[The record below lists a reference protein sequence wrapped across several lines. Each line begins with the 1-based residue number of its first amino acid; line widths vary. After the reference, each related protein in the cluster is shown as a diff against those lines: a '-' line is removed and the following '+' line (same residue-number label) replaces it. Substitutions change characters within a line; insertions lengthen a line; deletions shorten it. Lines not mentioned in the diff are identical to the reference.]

1 MRSIIPLILT
11 FFAFSLIS
19 NAEEQSLNDARKKA
33 NKLQKDGNWKE
44 AYEAYEGLLMG
55 EGNSGSNAAGDLQNA
70 WRCLNRTGQIQDI
83 DKFLESVTEK
93 YPDDWRI
100 LASAAK
106 IYMGMQHMGYLISGE
121 FKRGH
126 HRGGGK
132 YVNAYERDR
141 VKSLALME
149 QAMKSS
155 EGEEDKAAL
164 GNFYLEFANS
174 IRSNRGSSE
183 SWRLQ
188 NLTNFK
194 EIPDFQDGGYY
205 GARNV
210 GTPVNEDGSPVLYAL
225 PSAWNEAK
233 NDGERWRFL
242 LTEAGEISPALA
254 GNAKYQWISFLRNQ
268 FGVQTMQQ
276 WGFGG
281 FFGQRSPD
289 QGKKNES
296 GTYELHTLKENETI
310 ARLAT
315 GVKRITL
322 PDEHNHI
329 TQLQQVAEIED
340 KTLAERATNDLASI
354 FENRRQYPE
363 AAKYWQKSIEKF
375 GPGGKNKWKVD
386 RLNQILDNWGRFD
399 GTQTHPA
406 GEKPSLGFV
415 FRNGEE
421 VKFEAFTIDVRKLL
435 DDVKSHLKSNPSQI
449 DNRQVNI
456 GNIGYSLINDQMK
469 KYVGESIADWE
480 LRLEPRKNHWD
491 KRIDIVTPLTKPGA
505 YLLKAKMTKGN
516 TSNIIVWVSD
526 TAIVKKPLDQKSF
539 YFVGDALNGTPI
551 EKANVE
557 FFGYRVEY
565 LKRNKILQPKRRYN
579 VITKQ
584 FAEFTDEEGQ
594 IILGADRMPNQM
606 QWLITATTDDGR
618 FAYHGFSGVWY
629 NRIHDQTYNTTKA
642 IFITDRPVYRPNQEV
657 NFKAWVRHSQYD
669 KEDKSQFAGKEFNIL
684 INNPKGEKI
693 YEKQLKADQYGG
705 FTDKI
710 ALPENATL
718 GVYRINILHQGR
730 HMAHGG
736 NTFRV
741 EEYKKPEFEVTIDS
755 PSEPVMLGEKVPA
768 KVTAK
773 YLFGA
778 PVQNATV
785 KYKVMRSEHD
795 SRWFAPMP
803 WDWFYGSGYWW
814 FSYDYDWYPG
824 WRNWGCRRPIHW
836 WWPRGNM
843 PPEVVLESEVKIGA
857 DGTVEIEIDT
867 ALAKAMHG
875 DIDHKYSITAEVRD
889 ESRRT
894 IVGNGSVLVARKPF
908 KVNLWLDRGYYRVG
922 DVIQARANART
933 LDGKGVEGEGTLKL
947 LKIEYN
953 DEGIPDEKTIASWDI
968 DTGKGGQIQ
977 QQLKASAKGQYR
989 LSYTLKDKAGHS
1001 IEGGYVFVVR
1011 GEGFDGKEFRFND
1024 IEIISDKKEYQA
1036 GETIELMVNTERKD
1050 STVALFVRPT
1060 NGVYLPPKI
1069 IRVDGKSTV
1078 AEIEVTKK
1086 DMPNFFIEAFTI
1098 SGGKIYEETRE
1109 IIVPPEKRILN
1120 VEVLPDETR
1129 YKPGAPAKVKVKLTD
1144 LDGEPFVG
1152 TTVVTV
1158 YDKAIEYISGGSNV
1172 PEIKDFFWKWR
1183 RHHSRNTEFN
1193 LNRWFHNIVLKGQKG
1208 MGSIGAFGNSVADE
1222 LNSLEKSGEERLS
1235 LNASRNRSV
1244 GRLAKRA
1251 SFNQS
1256 AKLLS
1261 APEAFADSAALAEGA
1276 DFAAD
1281 GDILLDDA
1289 FGGGAGGRA
1298 EGQGSATAEVQPT
1311 IRSNFADLA
1320 FWASKLD
1327 TDKNGLAEIE
1337 IDMPE
1342 NLTTWKIKTWA
1353 MGHGTKV
1360 GQGEAEVITSKD
1372 LIIRMQAPR
1381 FFVEKDEVTLTA
1393 NVHNY
1398 LKEEKKVR
1406 VEIGLEGDSM
1416 KVMKEG
1422 TSSKTITVPA
1432 GGEKKVD
1439 WIVKA
1444 VREGEASIT
1453 MKALTDEESDAMQM
1467 SYPVLVHGM
1476 LKTDSFSGA
1485 ISPEQKTAEIKLS
1498 VPAQRRPEQTRLE
1511 VRYSPSLATA
1521 MVDALPYLTDYPYG
1535 CTEQTL
1541 NRFLPTVITQK
1552 ILMNMGLNLKDIK
1565 KKRSNLN
1572 AQEIGK
1578 DKKRAKQWKKS
1589 DKNPVFDD
1597 KEVDKMVKEGV
1608 ERLTS
1613 MQNSDGGWGWFYGP
1627 RERSYPHTSAVVV
1640 HGLQLARENDIALV
1654 PGTLEKG
1661 IAWLQRHQKEQVQ
1674 LIKNSVDKDKNKRW
1688 KDHADNLDAFIF
1700 MVLCDADKVN
1710 AEMRDFLYRDRNQL
1724 TVYSKSMLGLAMH
1737 KINRV
1742 EERDMLIRNVEQF
1755 LVIDKENQSAYL
1767 DLKNGGYWWNWYG
1780 SEFESQAYYLKLLA
1794 AVKPK
1799 SPQASGLAKY
1809 LINNRKHATYW
1820 NSTRDTAICIEAL
1833 ADYVR
1838 ATGESEPDMTVEI
1851 LLNGKKLKEVKI
1863 NKDNIFNFDNKL
1875 VLEGDA
1881 VDTGEHKLEFRKKG
1895 KGPLYFNAYLTN
1907 FTLEDFITKAG
1918 LEVKVNREYYKLTP
1932 EDKTI
1937 KNVGSRGQSVN
1948 QKVEKYKRSKLKT
1961 GDSIKSGELVEIEL
1975 TIESKNDYEY
1985 LMFEDMKAAG
1995 FEPVDLRSGYSRNGM
2010 GAYMELR
2017 DQKVTFFV
2025 RSLARGKHS
2034 LSYRMRAETPGK
2046 FSALPSRAEAMYAP
2060 ELKANSDEIK
2070 IQITD

>member
-1 MRSIIPLILT
+1 
-11 FFAFSLIS
+11 
-19 NAEEQSLNDARKKA
+19 
-33 NKLQKDGNWKE
+33 
-44 AYEAYEGLLMG
+44 
-55 EGNSGSNAAGDLQNA
+55 
-70 WRCLNRTGQIQDI
+70 
-83 DKFLESVTEK
+83 
-93 YPDDWRI
+93 
-100 LASAAK
+100 
-106 IYMGMQHMGYLISGE
+106 
-121 FKRGH
+121 
-126 HRGGGK
+126 
-132 YVNAYERDR
+132 
-141 VKSLALME
+141 
-149 QAMKSS
+149 
-155 EGEEDKAAL
+155 
-164 GNFYLEFANS
+164 
-174 IRSNRGSSE
+174 
-183 SWRLQ
+183 
-188 NLTNFK
+188 
-194 EIPDFQDGGYY
+194 
-205 GARNV
+205 
-210 GTPVNEDGSPVLYAL
+210 
-225 PSAWNEAK
+225 
-233 NDGERWRFL
+233 
-242 LTEAGEISPALA
+242 
-254 GNAKYQWISFLRNQ
+254 
-268 FGVQTMQQ
+268 
-276 WGFGG
+276 
-281 FFGQRSPD
+281 
-289 QGKKNES
+289 
-296 GTYELHTLKENETI
+296 
-310 ARLAT
+310 
-315 GVKRITL
+315 
-322 PDEHNHI
+322 
-329 TQLQQVAEIED
+329 
-340 KTLAERATNDLASI
+340 
-354 FENRRQYPE
+354 
-363 AAKYWQKSIEKF
+363 
-375 GPGGKNKWKVD
+375 
-386 RLNQILDNWGRFD
+386 
-399 GTQTHPA
+399 
-406 GEKPSLGFV
+406 
-415 FRNGEE
+415 
-421 VKFEAFTIDVRKLL
+421 
-435 DDVKSHLKSNPSQI
+435 
-449 DNRQVNI
+449 
-456 GNIGYSLINDQMK
+456 
-469 KYVGESIADWE
+469 
-480 LRLEPRKNHWD
+480 
-491 KRIDIVTPLTKPGA
+491 
-505 YLLKAKMTKGN
+505 
-516 TSNIIVWVSD
+516 
-526 TAIVKKPLDQKSF
+526 
-539 YFVGDALNGTPI
+539 
-551 EKANVE
+551 
-557 FFGYRVEY
+557 
-565 LKRNKILQPKRRYN
+565 
-579 VITKQ
+579 
-584 FAEFTDEEGQ
+584 
-594 IILGADRMPNQM
+594 
-606 QWLITATTDDGR
+606 
-618 FAYHGFSGVWY
+618 
-629 NRIHDQTYNTTKA
+629 
-642 IFITDRPVYRPNQEV
+642 
-657 NFKAWVRHSQYD
+657 
-669 KEDKSQFAGKEFNIL
+669 
-684 INNPKGEKI
+684 
-693 YEKQLKADQYGG
+693 
-705 FTDKI
+705 
-710 ALPENATL
+710 
-718 GVYRINILHQGR
+718 
-730 HMAHGG
+730 
-736 NTFRV
+736 
-741 EEYKKPEFEVTIDS
+741 
-755 PSEPVMLGEKVPA
+755 
-768 KVTAK
+768 
-773 YLFGA
+773 
-778 PVQNATV
+778 
-785 KYKVMRSEHD
+785 
-795 SRWFAPMP
+795 
-803 WDWFYGSGYWW
+803 
-814 FSYDYDWYPG
+814 
-824 WRNWGCRRPIHW
+824 
-836 WWPRGNM
+836 
-843 PPEVVLESEVKIGA
+843 
-857 DGTVEIEIDT
+857 
-867 ALAKAMHG
+867 
-875 DIDHKYSITAEVRD
+875 
-889 ESRRT
+889 
-894 IVGNGSVLVARKPF
+894 
-908 KVNLWLDRGYYRVG
+908 
-922 DVIQARANART
+922 
-933 LDGKGVEGEGTLKL
+933 
-947 LKIEYN
+947 
-953 DEGIPDEKTIASWDI
+953 
-968 DTGKGGQIQ
+968 
-977 QQLKASAKGQYR
+977 
-989 LSYTLKDKAGHS
+989 
-1001 IEGGYVFVVR
+1001 
-1011 GEGFDGKEFRFND
+1011 
-1024 IEIISDKKEYQA
+1024 
-1036 GETIELMVNTERKD
+1036 
-1050 STVALFVRPT
+1050 
-1060 NGVYLPPKI
+1060 
-1069 IRVDGKSTV
+1069 
-1078 AEIEVTKK
+1078 
-1086 DMPNFFIEAFTI
+1086 
-1098 SGGKIYEETRE
+1098 
-1109 IIVPPEKRILN
+1109 
-1120 VEVLPDETR
+1120 
-1129 YKPGAPAKVKVKLTD
+1129 
-1144 LDGEPFVG
+1144 
-1152 TTVVTV
+1152 
-1158 YDKAIEYISGGSNV
+1158 
-1172 PEIKDFFWKWR
+1172 
-1183 RHHSRNTEFN
+1183 
-1193 LNRWFHNIVLKGQKG
+1193 
-1208 MGSIGAFGNSVADE
+1208 
-1222 LNSLEKSGEERLS
+1222 
-1235 LNASRNRSV
+1235 
-1244 GRLAKRA
+1244 
-1251 SFNQS
+1251 
-1256 AKLLS
+1256 
-1261 APEAFADSAALAEGA
+1261 
-1276 DFAAD
+1276 
-1281 GDILLDDA
+1281 
-1289 FGGGAGGRA
+1289 
-1298 EGQGSATAEVQPT
+1298 
-1311 IRSNFADLA
+1311 
-1320 FWASKLD
+1320 
-1327 TDKNGLAEIE
+1327 
-1337 IDMPE
+1337 
-1342 NLTTWKIKTWA
+1342 

-1416 KVMKEG
+1416 EVMKEG
-1422 TSSKTITVPA
+1422 TASKTITVPA

-1589 DKNPVFDD
+1589 NKNPVFDD

-1755 LVIDKENQSAYL
+1755 LVIDNENQSAYL
-1767 DLKNGGYWWNWYG
+1767 ELKNGGYWWSWYG

-1881 VDTGEHKLEFRKKG
+1881 VDTGDHKIEFRKKG

-1907 FTLEDFITKAG
+1907 FTLEDFITRAG

-1937 KNVGSRGQSVN
+1937 KNVGSRGQSVD